1 MAISEQLQELSMQY
15 PWIDQVSGVG
25 IPTLVKSSSI
35 SVVFYPA
42 TLIQNCNG
50 SQFVERCSCVELF

>member
-50 SQFVERCSCVELF
+50 SQFV